1 MEEAG
6 LNAKE
11 LYFMASAYDDL
22 LAMPLQVR
30 KEFGHTLW
38 LVQKGEMP
46 ANATLFEGSRANEIM
61 KLTERFDTDTYR
73 AVYAAKFEHAI
84 FVLHVFKKK
93 SKSGIR
99 TPQKEVE
106 AVEKRLQ
113 QAKADYTALFGTEE
127 TK

>member
-1 MEEAG
+1 MEES
-6 LNAKE
+6 KE
-11 LYFMASAYDDL
+11 LYFIASAYDDL
-22 LAMPLQVR
+22 LDLPPTVR

-38 LVQKGEMP
+38 LVQQGGTP
-46 ANATLFEGSRANEIM
+46 DNASPFEGSRANEIM
-61 KLTERFDTDTYR
+61 KLTERYDTDTYR
-73 AVYAAKFEHAI
+73 TVYTAKFERAV

-106 AVEKRLQ
+106 TVTKRLQ
-113 QAKADYTALFGTEE
+113 QAKADYLAMYGTEE

>member
-1 MEEAG
+1 MDES
-6 LNAKE
+6 KE
-11 LYFMASAYDDL
+11 LYFIASAYDDL
-22 LAMPLQVR
+22 LDLPPTVR

-38 LVQKGEMP
+38 LVQQGGTP
-46 ANATLFEGSRANEIM
+46 DNASPFEGSRANEIM
-61 KLTERFDTDTYR
+61 KLTERYDTDTYR
-73 AVYAAKFEHAI
+73 AVYTAKFERAV

-106 AVEKRLQ
+106 TVTKRLQ
-113 QAKADYTALFGTEE
+113 QAKADYLAMYGTEE